1 MRETLHELEGT
12 ARERLDPD
20 VWHYIARGAGDD
32 QSAREAEPA
41 WNLWRLRPRVL
52 RDVSSVHTS
61 CAVFGDWESPIG
73 VAPTAYH
80 RLVHPEGEAA
90 TARGAAASGAPF
102 VLSSRSTVPLEQ
114 VAEQL
119 GARPWWFQVYLMRE
133 RGVSD
138 ALALRAAAAGA
149 TALVLTGDTPYLGYR
164 PIAGRARPVPLD
176 DELAL
181 IGVRQHLPT
190 DVQDPWS
197 LIDQTPRQ
205 TLADIERLADLT
217 GLPVIVKGVLRGDD
231 ALACVQ
237 AGAAGVW
244 VSSHGGRQLDGAV
257 PTAYALAEVVDAVG
271 DRTTVLADGGV
282 RCGRDAL
289 VALALGASAVFVGRP
304 AVWALAAGGAE
315 GVAQLL
321 TGLREELGHLM
332 GLAGA
337 TGLEQLDP
345 SLVTRVPLRSD
356 PR

>member
-1 MRETLHELEGT
+1 MRETLDELR
-12 ARERLDPD
+12 AAAQDRLDPD
-20 VWHYIARGAGDD
+20 VWHYISRGSGDHV
-32 QSAREAEPA
+32 SVNEAELA
-41 WNLWRLRPRVL
+41 WDVWRLRPRVL

-61 CAVFGDWESPIG
+61 CAVFGEWESPIG
-73 VAPTAYH
+73 IAPSAYH

-119 GARPWWFQVYLMRE
+119 GARPWWFQVYLMHE
-133 RGVSD
+133 RGISD
-138 ALALRAAAAGA
+138 ALARRAAEAGA

-164 PIAGRARPVPLD
+164 PRAGRARPVPLD

-181 IGVRQHLPT
+181 IGVCQHLPA
-190 DVQDPWS
+190 DVQDPWP
-197 LIDQTPRQ
+197 LIDQTPHQ

-237 AGAAGVW
+237 AGAGGVW
-244 VSSHGGRQLDGAV
+244 VSTHGGRQLDGTV
-257 PTAYALAEVVDAVG
+257 PTAYALAEVADAVG
-271 DRTTVLADGGV
+271 DRAVVLADGGV
-282 RCGRDAL
+282 RGGRDAL

-304 AVWALAAGGAE
+304 AMWALAAGGAE
-315 GVAQLL
+315 GVAELL
-321 TGLREELGHLM
+321 TGLREELAHLM

-345 SLVTRVPLRSD
+345 SLVTRVPR
-356 PR
+356 